1 MLEKIFLPK
10 NLTNVI
16 IKVLYIE
23 NQDITILEK
32 RTEVY
37 MKEKRRGMGMRLCMI
52 QILLSYTISGCS
64 DMPPEEIQVD
74 DPFIEVQEATEN
86 SQENAEEIIEIC
98 VDLYKE
104 AAEQNKIADLEMIR
118 SIVNRLG
125 ENGYPAVDSRNQI
138 NMTEPEKVVEFC
150 EKVDAQEEAEI
161 TILEVSYLGGFV
173 KYDLHTKDGNVDVV
187 RSYYKYENGNMKREV
202 IGNYQAEYWNY
213 TEEGYLMFSGVW
225 FSEELYVLTLS
236 GAEEHTALR
245 VQPLDE
251 TYRVLSRKYLRPISF
266 EQNNM
271 FIVDWSEDDFG
282 DLNFYDMYDIL
293 YPKVNGQ
300 YVPYVADDNL
310 SVSAVYQIPK
320 EEFESVIMKYFN
332 IDSETLQS
340 KTVYDSVDSTYEY
353 KPRGFEEVEYPEY
366 PYSEIVGFTENSDG
380 TITLTA
386 NVVFPYAG
394 DSKVYAHE
402 VVVRPLE
409 DGGVQYVSNRII
421 PSENNY
427 RETWHTPWLTL
438 EEWEELYGGE

>member
-1 MLEKIFLPK
+1 MSL
-10 NLTNVI
+10 
-16 IKVLYIE
+16 
-23 NQDITILEK
+23 K
-32 RTEVY
+32 RTVQY
-37 MKEKRRGMGMRLCMI
+37 WRIGFIAISIM
-52 QILLSYTISGCS
+52 ILLSVPGCGDTHLEDEQVVES
-64 DMPPEEIQVD
+64 EIA
-74 DPFIEVQEATEN
+74 VQDQQQNVKDNED
-86 SQENAEEIIEIC
+86 EIIEIC
-98 VDLYKE
+98 SQLYKKASE
-104 AAEQNKIADLEMIR
+104 ENKIADLEMIR
-118 SIVNRLG
+118 IIVNQFG
-125 ENGYPAVDSRNQI
+125 ENGYPAVDSRNQV
-138 NMTEPEKVVEFC
+138 NMTEAEQVLEFC
-150 EKVDAQEEAEI
+150 EKVDAQEEADI
-161 TILEVSYLGGFV
+161 TILEVGYLGGFV

-187 RSYYKYENGNMKREV
+187 RSYYGYENGEIQKEV
-202 IGNYQAEYWNY
+202 TGRYQAEYWNY

-251 TYRVLSRKYLRPISF
+251 TYRELSRKYLLPISF

-271 FIVDWSEDDFG
+271 FIVDWSEEDFG

-310 SVSAVYQIPK
+310 SVSAVYRIPK

-340 KTVYDSVDSTYEY
+340 KTVYDSEDSTYEY

-366 PYSEIVGFTENSDG
+366 PYSEVIGYTENSDG

-386 NVVFPYAG
+386 NVVFPYSG
-394 DSKVYAHE
+394 NSKVYAHE
-402 VVVRPLE
+402 VVIRPLE
-409 DGGVQYVSNRII
+409 DGRVQYVSNRII
-421 PSENNY
+421 PSEDNSE
-427 RETWHTPWLTL
+427 ETWHTPRLTA

>member
-1 MLEKIFLPK
+1 MLLKKTAWFWKSGLAAISFMLI
-10 NLTNVI
+10 VS
-16 IKVLYIE
+16 V
-23 NQDITILEK
+23 
-32 RTEVY
+32 
-37 MKEKRRGMGMRLCMI
+37 
-52 QILLSYTISGCS
+52 SGCS
-64 DMPPEEIQVD
+64 DTPQEETAVVETIS
-74 DPFIEVQEATEN
+74 EVQLSGQKDEEETEKMI
-86 SQENAEEIIEIC
+86 ECCLELYEKAAEE
-98 VDLYKE
+98 
-104 AAEQNKIADLEMIR
+104 NKIDDLETIR
-118 SIVNRLG
+118 SIVNCLG

-161 TILEVSYLGGFV
+161 TIIEVSYLGGFV
-173 KYDLHTKDGNVDVV
+173 KYDLKTKDGNVDVV

-251 TYRVLSRKYLRPISF
+251 TYRELSRKYLNPISF
-266 EQNNM
+266 ERNNM
-271 FIVDWSEDDFG
+271 FIVDWSEEDFG

-300 YVPYVADDNL
+300 YAPYVADDNL

-340 KTVYDSVDSTYEY
+340 KTIYDSENLTYEY

-366 PYSEIVGFTENSDG
+366 PYSEVVGFTENNDG

-409 DGGVQYVSNRII
+409 NGRVQYVSNRII
-421 PSENNY
+421 PSEDNY
-427 RETWHTPWLTL
+427 RETWHTPRLTL

>member
-1 MLEKIFLPK
+1 MLLKKTAWFWKSGLAAISFMLI
-10 NLTNVI
+10 VS
-16 IKVLYIE
+16 V
-23 NQDITILEK
+23 
-32 RTEVY
+32 
-37 MKEKRRGMGMRLCMI
+37 
-52 QILLSYTISGCS
+52 SGCS
-64 DMPPEEIQVD
+64 DTTQEERAVVETIS
-74 DPFIEVQEATEN
+74 EVQLSGQKDEEETEKMI
-86 SQENAEEIIEIC
+86 ECCLELYEKAAEE
-98 VDLYKE
+98 
-104 AAEQNKIADLEMIR
+104 NKIDDLETIR
-118 SIVNRLG
+118 SIVNCLG

-161 TILEVSYLGGFV
+161 TIIEVSYLGGFV
-173 KYDLHTKDGNVDVV
+173 KYDLKTKDGNVDVV

-202 IGNYQAEYWNY
+202 TGSYQTEYWNY

-251 TYRVLSRKYLRPISF
+251 TYRELSRKYLLPISF

-271 FIVDWSEDDFG
+271 FIVDWSEEDFG

-300 YVPYVADDNL
+300 YAPYVADDNL

-340 KTVYDSVDSTYEY
+340 KTIYDSENLTYEY

-366 PYSEIVGFTENSDG
+366 PYSEVVGFTENNDG

-409 DGGVQYVSNRII
+409 NGRVQYVSNRII
-421 PSENNY
+421 PSEDNY
-427 RETWHTPWLTL
+427 RETWHTPRLTL

>member
-1 MLEKIFLPK
+1 MLLRKTSWFWK
-10 NLTNVI
+10 SGLTAI
-16 IKVLYIE
+16 SFVL
-23 NQDITILEK
+23 IL
-32 RTEVY
+32 
-37 MKEKRRGMGMRLCMI
+37 
-52 QILLSYTISGCS
+52 SISGCS
-64 DMPPEEIQVD
+64 DAPPEENTVLETVIDVQDIQEESEED
-74 DPFIEVQEATEN
+74 ADEIISGCIDLYEK
-86 SQENAEEIIEIC
+86 AEEE
-98 VDLYKE
+98 
-104 AAEQNKIADLEMIR
+104 NKLADLETIR

-125 ENGYPAVDSRNQI
+125 ENGYSAVDSRNQI
-138 NMTEPEKVVEFC
+138 NMTDPEKVVEFC

-187 RSYYKYENGNMKREV
+187 RSYYKYENGDIQREV
-202 IGNYQAEYWNY
+202 TGSYQAEYWNY

-251 TYRVLSRKYLRPISF
+251 TYRELSRKYLRPIGF

-282 DLNFYDMYDIL
+282 ALNFYDMYDIL

-300 YVPYVADDNL
+300 YVPYIADDNL
-310 SVSAVYQIPK
+310 AVSAVYRIPK

-340 KTVYDSVDSTYEY
+340 KTVYYSEDSTYEY

-366 PYSEIVGFTENSDG
+366 PYSEVVDFTENSDG

-409 DGGVQYVSNRII
+409 DGGVQYVSNQII
-421 PSENNY
+421 PSEDNY
-427 RETWHTPWLTL
+427 EETWHTPRLTL

>member
-1 MLEKIFLPK
+1 MLLRKTTWFWKSGLAAISF
-10 NLTNVI
+10 
-16 IKVLYIE
+16 VL
-23 NQDITILEK
+23 IL
-32 RTEVY
+32 
-37 MKEKRRGMGMRLCMI
+37 
-52 QILLSYTISGCS
+52 SISGCS
-64 DMPPEEIQVD
+64 DAPPEENTVSETVIDVQAIQEESEEDADEIISVCID
-74 DPFIEVQEATEN
+74 LYEK
-86 SQENAEEIIEIC
+86 AEEE
-98 VDLYKE
+98 
-104 AAEQNKIADLEMIR
+104 NKLADLETIR

-125 ENGYPAVDSRNQI
+125 ENGYSAVDSRNQI
-138 NMTEPEKVVEFC
+138 NMTDPEKAVEFC

-187 RSYYKYENGNMKREV
+187 RSYYKYENGDIQREV
-202 IGNYQAEYWNY
+202 TGSYQAEYWNY

-251 TYRVLSRKYLRPISF
+251 TYRELSRKYLRPIGF

-282 DLNFYDMYDIL
+282 ALNFYDMYDIL

-300 YVPYVADDNL
+300 YVPYIADDNL
-310 SVSAVYQIPK
+310 AVSAVYRIPK
-320 EEFESVIMKYFN
+320 EKFESVIMKYFN

-340 KTVYDSVDSTYEY
+340 KTVYYSEDSTYEY

-366 PYSEIVGFTENSDG
+366 PYSEVVDFTENSDG

-409 DGGVQYVSNRII
+409 DGGVQYVSNQII
-421 PSENNY
+421 PSEDNY
-427 RETWHTPWLTL
+427 EETWHTPRLTL

>member
-1 MLEKIFLPK
+1 MLLRKTTWFWKSGLAAISF
-10 NLTNVI
+10 
-16 IKVLYIE
+16 VL
-23 NQDITILEK
+23 IL
-32 RTEVY
+32 
-37 MKEKRRGMGMRLCMI
+37 
-52 QILLSYTISGCS
+52 SISGCS
-64 DMPPEEIQVD
+64 DAPPEENTVSETVIDVQAIQEESEEDADEIISVCID
-74 DPFIEVQEATEN
+74 LYEK
-86 SQENAEEIIEIC
+86 AEEE
-98 VDLYKE
+98 
-104 AAEQNKIADLEMIR
+104 NKLADLETIR

-125 ENGYPAVDSRNQI
+125 ENGYSAVDSRNQI

-161 TILEVSYLGGFV
+161 TIFEISYLGGFV
-173 KYDLHTKDGNVDVV
+173 KCDLHTKGGNVDVV

-251 TYRVLSRKYLRPISF
+251 TYRELSRKYLNPISF
-266 EQNNM
+266 ERNNM
-271 FIVDWSEDDFG
+271 FIVDWSEEDFG

-300 YVPYVADDNL
+300 YAPYVADDNL

-340 KTVYDSVDSTYEY
+340 KTIYDSENLTYEY

-366 PYSEIVGFTENSDG
+366 PYSEVVGFTENNDG

-394 DSKVYAHE
+394 NSKVYAHE

-409 DGGVQYVSNRII
+409 NGRVQYVSNRII
-421 PSENNY
+421 PSEDNY
-427 RETWHTPWLTL
+427 RETWHTPRLTL

>member
-332 IDSETLQS
+332 IDRDR
-340 KTVYDSVDSTYEY
+340 KSV
-353 KPRGFEEVEYPEY
+353 V
-366 PYSEIVGFTENSDG
+366 
-380 TITLTA
+380 
-386 NVVFPYAG
+386 
-394 DSKVYAHE
+394 
-402 VVVRPLE
+402 
-409 DGGVQYVSNRII
+409 
-421 PSENNY
+421 
-427 RETWHTPWLTL
+427 
-438 EEWEELYGGE
+438 

>member
-1 MLEKIFLPK
+1 MLLRKTAWFWKSGLAAISF
-10 NLTNVI
+10 
-16 IKVLYIE
+16 VL
-23 NQDITILEK
+23 IL
-32 RTEVY
+32 
-37 MKEKRRGMGMRLCMI
+37 
-52 QILLSYTISGCS
+52 SISGCS
-64 DMPPEEIQVD
+64 DAPPEEDTVSETVID
-74 DPFIEVQEATEN
+74 VQNVSEEEREN
-86 SQENAEEIIEIC
+86 EEEIINIC
-98 VDLYKE
+98 IDLYEK
-104 AAEQNKIADLEMIR
+104 AAKDNKMADLETIR
-118 SIVNRLG
+118 GIVNRLG
-125 ENGYPAVDSRNQI
+125 ENGYPAVDSRNQV
-138 NMTEPEKVVEFC
+138 NMTEAEQVLEFC
-150 EKVDAQEEAEI
+150 KKVDAQEEAEL
-161 TILEVSYLGGFV
+161 TILEISYLGGFV
-173 KYDLHTKDGNVDVV
+173 KYGLHTKDGNVDVV
-187 RSYYKYENGNMKREV
+187 RSYYGYENGEIQKEV
-202 IGNYQAEYWNY
+202 TGRYQAEYWNY

-251 TYRVLSRKYLRPISF
+251 TYRELSRKYLLPISF
-266 EQNNM
+266 ERNNM
-271 FIVDWSEDDFG
+271 FIVDWSEEDFG

-310 SVSAVYQIPK
+310 SVSAVYRIPK

-340 KTVYDSVDSTYEY
+340 KTVYDSEDSTYEY

-366 PYSEIVGFTENSDG
+366 PYSEVVGFTENSDG

-409 DGGVQYVSNRII
+409 NGRVQYVSNRII
-421 PSENNY
+421 PSKDNY
-427 RETWHTPWLTL
+427 RETWHTPRLTL